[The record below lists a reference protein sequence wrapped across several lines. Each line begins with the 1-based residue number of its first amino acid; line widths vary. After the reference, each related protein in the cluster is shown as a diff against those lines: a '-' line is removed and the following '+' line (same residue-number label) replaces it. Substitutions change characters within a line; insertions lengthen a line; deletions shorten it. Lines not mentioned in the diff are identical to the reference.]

1 MDSSDYLKA
10 KLTKHGG
17 AEDEVKSHLGKVAAA
32 FNKLTKIWRSG
43 ELSKSAKIRIFK
55 SNAIAV
61 LLYGCETWRMTKKDK
76 AKLDTFLHK
85 HLRRVL
91 RIYWAMRVIDKEVR

>member
-1 MDSSDYLKA
+1 MDSSDYPKA

-55 SNAIAV
+55 SNTIAV
-61 LLYGCETWRMTKKDK
+61 RLLYGCKT
-76 AKLDTFLHK
+76 
-85 HLRRVL
+85 
-91 RIYWAMRVIDKEVR
+91 